1 MELLSE
7 EYLPMTHVLMPA
19 LGLVA
24 FILFIYLIRWIDSER
39 LEAVSSSVQNFVVAA
54 SAIIAGLWAIYTFN
68 ALESR
73 EQALLDKEN
82 AIFAKEKA
90 QTELNELRRQINE
103 TSSSTIS
110 LSTKFIPYKTPDP
123 KSKTD
128 MGLIVEVTITNK
140 GNSKIT
146 YDLSESPLKIYK
158 VEGSGDKLGYTELMN
173 PVLYSKVAKL
183 NQKDKK
189 SIPLNKWVSLA
200 NSSRTLSYFV
210 TVEDSSLY
218 YVVFSSP
225 GADEGDMTDEECGTI
240 DKCNWFVSKYIY
252 TDSVEESSKRLKN

>member
-1 MELLSE
+1 MEILAE
-7 EYLPMTHVLMPA
+7 EYVPMTYAIMPV
-19 LGLVA
+19 LGLVV
-24 FILFIYLIRWIDSER
+24 FILLIYLIRQIDSDR

-73 EQALLDKEN
+73 EQAILDKDN
-82 AIFAKEKA
+82 AIVAKEKA
-90 QTELNELRRQINE
+90 QTELNELHRQINE
-103 TSSSTIS
+103 TSSSTIN

-128 MGLIVEVTITNK
+128 MGLIVEVTIINK

-146 YDLSESPLKIYK
+146 YDLRESPLKIYK
-158 VEGSGDKLGYTELMN
+158 VEGSGDKLGYTELMS

-183 NQKDKK
+183 NQKDEK

-200 NSSRTLSYFV
+200 NSSRTLSYFA
-210 TVEDSSLY
+210 TVESSSLY

-225 GADEGDMTDEECGTI
+225 GADDANLTDEECGTI
-240 DKCNWFVSKYIY
+240 DKCNWFVSKFIY
-252 TDSVEESSKRLKN
+252 TDSVDNSSKRLKN